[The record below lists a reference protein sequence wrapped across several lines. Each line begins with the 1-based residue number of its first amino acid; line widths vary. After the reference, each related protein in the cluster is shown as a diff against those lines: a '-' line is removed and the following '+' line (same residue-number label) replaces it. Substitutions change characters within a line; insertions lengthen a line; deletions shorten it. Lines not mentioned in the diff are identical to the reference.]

1 VTVLQDDLTL
11 EFTAPL
17 WRWEARREFWT
28 FVSLPGDVTEEIRDL
43 AGDLPR
49 GFGAV
54 RAHARIGTRQW
65 WTSVFPQSA
74 DGAYVLPVKRSV
86 RLANDLDLGD
96 AVRVWL
102 QLHP

>member
-11 EFTAPL
+11 EFTALL
-17 WRWEARREFWT
+17 WRWEGRREFYT
-28 FVSLPGDVTEEIRDL
+28 FVSLPAETTAEIQDL

-65 WTSVFPQSA
+65 RTSVFPLGDA
-74 DGAYVLPVKRSV
+74 RGYVLPVKRSV
-86 RLANDLDLGD
+86 RDANGLELGD
-96 AVRVWL
+96 DVRVWL

>member
-1 VTVLQDDLTL
+1 VTALQDDLTL

-17 WRWEARREFWT
+17 WRWEARRELWT
-28 FVSLPGDVTEEIRDL
+28 FVSLPAEATEEIRDL

-54 RAHARIGTRQW
+54 RAHVRVGAIRW
-65 WTSVFPQSA
+65 WTSVFPP
-74 DGAYVLPVKRSV
+74 GAEGGYALPIKRRV
-86 RLANDLDLGD
+86 RDANGLAPGD
-96 AVRVWL
+96 DVRVWL

>member
-1 VTVLQDDLTL
+1 MLQDDLTL

-28 FVSLPGDVTEEIRDL
+28 FVSLPAELTGEVREL

-49 GFGAV
+49 GFGAI
-54 RAHARIGTRQW
+54 RAHARVGAKQW
-65 WTSVFPQSA
+65 WTSVFPQNA
-74 DGAYVLPVKRSV
+74 DGQYVLPVKKSV
-86 RLANDLDLGD
+86 RDSNGLELGD
-96 AVRVWL
+96 DVRVWL